1 MIAAPITNSKKI
13 KIPFVQSRISAGFP
27 SPADDYLDPAID
39 LNEHLITNPAATFL
53 VRVKG
58 NSMVEAGIYE
68 GDVLIVDRSISAS
81 HNHIVIAMLD
91 GEFTVKRL
99 KQRAGKFFL
108 EAANISY
115 VSIELKGEQELV
127 VWGVV
132 TYVIHRMG

>member
-1 MIAAPITNSKKI
+1 MMIAPISNSKNI
-13 KIPFVQSRISAGFP
+13 KIPLVQSRISAGFP

-58 NSMVEAGIYE
+58 TSMMEAGIYE
-68 GDVLIVDRSISAS
+68 GDVLVVDRSISAS
-81 HNHIVIAMLD
+81 DNHVIIAMLD
-91 GEFTVKRL
+91 GEFMVKRL
-99 KQRAGKFFL
+99 RQSAGKTFL
-108 EAANISY
+108 EAANKIY
-115 VSIELKGEQELV
+115 APIELKGEQELV